1 MRILQYLVFEAL
13 SNVLQHA
20 RASVLR
26 IELCATP
33 SGGAQLRVID
43 NGCGFEPERVKR
55 RGLSSLRE
63 RADAL
68 GARLIITSAPGNT
81 VVEIGLD

>member
-1 MRILQYLVFEAL
+1 MFEAL

-20 RASVLR
+20 HATQLR
-26 IELCATP
+26 IDLRTTER
-33 SGGAQLRVID
+33 GGAHLRVID

-63 RADAL
+63 RAAAI
-68 GARLIITSAPGNT
+68 GAGLVITSVPGNT
-81 VVEIGLD
+81 VVQIVLD